1 MINPEDYIFSI
12 YLSKVKK
19 SLRWR
24 IAQFLEIRWWKNYLS
39 NKDVSTYLEWKIKYW
54 KQLLSEL
61 SELKIP
67 ENASILD
74 AGCGPAGVFI
84 ALSQY
89 HVKAID
95 PLLDEYKSLAHY
107 QPERFKNVN
116 FQTQT
121 IEGMDNQSLY
131 DVIFCLNAINHVSN
145 IELAYDNLC
154 NNIKESGYLVIS
166 IDAHNSNFL
175 KRIFKALPGDAL
187 HPHQYNLNEYEKF
200 LTSRGF
206 TIRQTLLK
214 EKGNIF
220 NYYVQVAQKIG

>member
-1 MINPEDYIFSI
+1 M
-12 YLSKVKK
+12 KK
-19 SLRWR
+19 SLRWH

-39 NKDVSTYLEWKIKYW
+39 NKDVTTYLEWKIKYW

-67 ENASILD
+67 ENANILD

-89 HVKAID
+89 RVKAID
-95 PLLDEYKSLAHY
+95 PLLDEYKNLAHY

-121 IEGMDNQSLY
+121 IEGMDNQSFY

-154 NNIKESGYLVIS
+154 NNIKENGYLVIS

-187 HPHQYNLNEYEKF
+187 HPHQYNLKEYENF

-206 TIRQTLLK
+206 KIRQTLLK

-220 NYYVQVAQKIG
+220 NYYVQVAQKLG